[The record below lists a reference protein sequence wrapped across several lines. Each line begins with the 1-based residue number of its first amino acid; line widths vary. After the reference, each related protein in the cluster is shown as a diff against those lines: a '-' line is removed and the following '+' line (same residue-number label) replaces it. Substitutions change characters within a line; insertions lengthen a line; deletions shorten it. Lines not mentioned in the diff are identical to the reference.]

1 MKKKSIGPSFN
12 ENKCHVWIKYNGKW
26 HRFTDNAIEAAQQ
39 MAESNKHETPKF
51 IDRVKYFLR
60 NIF

>member
-1 MKKKSIGPSFN
+1 MGL
-12 ENKCHVWIKYNGKW
+12 NGKW